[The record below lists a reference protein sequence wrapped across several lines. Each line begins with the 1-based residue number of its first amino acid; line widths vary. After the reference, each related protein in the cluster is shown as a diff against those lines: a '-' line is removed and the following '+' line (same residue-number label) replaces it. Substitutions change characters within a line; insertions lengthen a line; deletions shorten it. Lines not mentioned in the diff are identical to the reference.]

1 MPRIPVD
8 IDKAPVL
15 LIEDVVWVRSTSR
28 CNTTHIVLVG
38 TSAAILPPFISKLKG
53 EAAKADTTL

>member
-28 CNTTHIVLVG
+28 RNATHILLVG
-38 TSAAILPPFISKLKG
+38 TSVAILPPFISKLKS
-53 EAAKADTTL
+53 EAAKANSTL